1 MTTRGPQ
8 RAIVGAVLV
17 LSLFAVVPAQQVQDR
32 LDRRD
37 RLTELARKYKT
48 DKGPDAVDDRRP
60 GHFYTEVYEKFFSPF
75 ADEARKVCE
84 IGIDTGASLKMW
96 RDFFPRAVVYGID
109 IADDSQLDSDRIR
122 TFVADQADRAQLARF
137 VAAAGSDFDLILDDG
152 GHSMR
157 QQQVSFGYLFRH
169 VKAGGYYVIEDVHT
183 SLPAYAAG
191 HYGVDRDR
199 ANTTLAMIDTFIRS
213 GQIQSR
219 YLKTEELSYLSD
231 QAESCNLFSRDRG
244 NSITCIFRKKQ

>member
-8 RAIVGAVLV
+8 RAIVGSFLV
-17 LSLFAVVPAQQVQDR
+17 LSLLAVLPAQQVQDGH
-32 LDRRD
+32 DRPD

-48 DKGPDAVDDRRP
+48 DKGPDAVDARRP

-169 VKAGGYYVIEDVHT
+169 VKPGGYYVIEDVHT
-183 SLPAYAAG
+183 SLPAFDG
-191 HYGVDRDR
+191 GNYGVERDR
-199 ANTTLAMIDTFIRS
+199 RNTTLAMIDTFIRT
-213 GQIQSR
+213 GRIESR
-219 YLKTEELSYLSD
+219 YLGTGELAYLTD
-231 QAESCNLFSRDRG
+231 QAEFCNLLSRDRG
-244 NSITCIFRKKQ
+244 KSIACIFKKKR